1 MICPPCQNQNHDKC
15 TDKVGCACQH
25 RKAYKMV
32 DPEGKTLLVPEGN
45 SDDKTRP

>member
-1 MICPPCQNQNHDKC
+1 MICSLCQNQNHDKC
-15 TDKVGCACQH
+15 TDSKCPCQH

-45 SDDKTRP
+45 SDDTPKR